1 MSLSRKR
8 RKELKRLRSSA
19 EELWGNQQD
28 VLDHA
33 SKVAREARRQLN
45 LLAQEEVVP
54 RVRTGYES
62 YVRPRVDQAR
72 GFAQGAGDTVER
84 TLGGVVGSLLSIGD
98 VANDTRVR
106 RALARTGDKR
116 AVVVEKKGAGIGTYL
131 AIGAGIVAAA
141 GVAYAVWQTF
151 RADDELWVADDE
163 PSTSSSTFMRLP
175 IAASARRMLVIV
187 AMGSVSSVAGLFT
200 SRTVR
205 PRPSKRSSSSS
216 AITPTSFMNTSSEA

>member
-45 LLAQEEVVP
+45 LLTQEEVVP

-72 GFAQGAGDTVER
+72 GFAQDAGDTVER
-84 TLGGVVGSLLSIGD
+84 TLGGVMGSLLSIGD

-106 RALARTGDKR
+106 RAMARTGDKR
-116 AVVVEKKGAGIGTYL
+116 AVVVEGADGEDQI
-131 AIGAGIVAAA
+131 AIHPVMYMALSYDHRIVDGVAANSFLWR
-141 GVAYAVWQTF
+141 V
-151 RADDELWVADDE
+151 RELLEKADFEV
-163 PSTSSSTFMRLP
+163 
-175 IAASARRMLVIV
+175 
-187 AMGSVSSVAGLFT
+187 
-200 SRTVR
+200 
-205 PRPSKRSSSSS
+205 
-216 AITPTSFMNTSSEA
+216 